1 MNQIKAVV
9 WGAALVLLALIGG
22 TGWLLYERIEST
34 VAPKDTA
41 TKDDIKRVELK
52 TKQLDQEVN
61 DVKSELK
68 AYIEQNDKKVAALS
82 ERVGKSEKEIGDLQ
96 GEVSTLKSEM
106 KQVKEKGEANAA
118 SIKDLQD
125 QIAEKE
131 KRIAD
136 LEKERDKTKQ
146 ELQSLQKDIDE
157 IKKALGLKSPN

>member
-1 MNQIKAVV
+1 MNQLKAVV

-34 VAPKDTA
+34 VAPKDAA
-41 TKDDIKRVELK
+41 TKKDIERVEV
-52 TKQLDQEVN
+52 KQKQHDAQLSDLASRMGVAEGKISTVEKETGKLRGEVN
-61 DVKSELK
+61 T
-68 AYIEQNDKKVAALS
+68 
-82 ERVGKSEKEIGDLQ
+82 LQ
-96 GEVSTLKSEM
+96 TEM

-136 LEKERDKTKQ
+136 LEKERDKLKQ
-146 ELQSLQKDIDE
+146 DMQGMQKDIDE